1 MKCLIS
7 VSMRT
12 SSTHLLRGGQ
22 EVLCLLLAGLLHHL
36 IEDALRVL
44 QEGVGRVVGLDL
56 PRVEHLA
63 QEWKFTFLSIS
74 HPFFL
79 PATFYTLYIF
89 S

>member
-36 IEDALRVL
+36 IEDALGVL

-56 PRVEHLA
+56 PCVEHLDTQWPLRSKDA
-63 QEWKFTFLSIS
+63 
-74 HPFFL
+74 P
-79 PATFYTLYIF
+79 
-89 S
+89 